1 MENQQIL
8 DGLIPTAV
16 MLFCFLASGAAGCLI
31 AASAGSNCTTSL
43 SEYLQNYLA
52 LFAEGET
59 VMPSIWAIAWELG
72 RWPLLVFLLGF
83 TALGAIAIPAVFC
96 VRGFLLAYAIAS
108 FVRVFGNSGL
118 LMAFA
123 VFGMAALVSVPVLF
137 GLGAVM
143 FPSSLRLAVGVFGE
157 RPVGPGLR
165 ERFAGLAPCCAL
177 IALAV
182 FFQWAV
188 MPQLLHA
195 IFSVLTIT

>member
-1 MENQQIL
+1 MKNQQIS

-16 MLFCFLASGAAGCLI
+16 LLFCFLAAGAAGCLI
-31 AASAGSNCTTSL
+31 AASAGENSVTSL

-52 LFAEGET
+52 LLAEGET
-59 VMPSIWAIAWELG
+59 VSPSVWAVTWELG
-72 RWPLLVFLLGF
+72 CWPLAVFLLGF
-83 TALGAIAIPAVFC
+83 TALGSVAIPALFC
-96 VRGFLLAYAIAS
+96 IRGFLLAYAIAS
-108 FVRVFGNSGL
+108 FAKVFGHAGL
-118 LMAFA
+118 LMAFV
-123 VFGMAALVSVPVLF
+123 VFGTAALVSVPVLF

-165 ERFAGLAPCCAL
+165 GRFASLAPCGAML
-177 IALAV
+177 ALAV

-195 IFSVLTIT
+195 ASGMLTIT